1 MKISFAINAG
11 SRSLKVFV
19 YSVEDRKATP
29 REIANAQIGGLS
41 SPKTSLTYTRGN
53 EGIYKSHQVKA
64 EGQDDT
70 FSIILDT
77 LLGDEQLDEV
87 GSKSDITITCHRI
100 VHGGRYESAQ
110 IITKDAYHHIE
121 ALSDLA
127 LLHNGAALGIVE
139 SCIRKL
145 PDTMNLACFDTQFH
159 MSLPTSCLHISHQS
173 REGAEERPKEIRLS

>member
-11 SRSLKVFV
+11 SSSLKVSV
-19 YSVEDRKATP
+19 YSVEDRNATP

-64 EGQDDT
+64 EGQDDA

-87 GSKSDITITCHRI
+87 GSKSDIAITCHRI
-100 VHGGRYESAQ
+100 VHGGRYDS
-110 IITKDAYHHIE
+110 DYHQ
-121 ALSDLA
+121 
-127 LLHNGAALGIVE
+127 G
-139 SCIRKL
+139 CL
-145 PDTMNLACFDTQFH
+145 P
-159 MSLPTSCLHISHQS
+159 PY
-173 REGAEERPKEIRLS
+173 RGP